1 MSEQKPFSPDATE
14 PTPTAAPGAGDAPA
28 RRPDGEAGAA
38 VPDEAATAGTSFTGQ
53 EATAPAPRFAMPDFV
68 AAAAGGPAAEGTA
81 PRQEA
86 PAASAAAGP
95 ALAAEAAQAPTAPA
109 IAADADAAAVTAAGQ
124 PASADDFA
132 DALAV
137 PQWQPDA
144 AEQTATEAADAAPPT
159 EAAGN
164 PPPPPNAPPPA
175 ELTDDSGLPA
185 PQEGEKPG
193 APDDTPMSLMD
204 HLGEL
209 RGRLVRCCIAVGLG
223 FLACWAVVDPIFNA
237 LVDPLLAVLPK
248 GSHAIYTTL
257 PEGFFTRMYI
267 AFVAGVF
274 VSSPV
279 IFYQVWSFIAPG
291 LYEEEKR
298 YIVPVAVISALFF
311 TCGGAFCYFMVFPY
325 AFSFFVSFATEEI
338 VAMPKVSDYLSFV
351 LKLILAFG
359 LIFEMPLFA
368 LFLARMGI
376 ITAAMMRKAR
386 RYAIL
391 GIFIVAAILTPPDVV
406 SQLLMACPMLIL
418 YEISIGVAALFGRK
432 NGKKAAAGAAAAGD
446 DKTGPQP
453 AGPEQAGQNQGGE
466 AQTEQG
472 QPDLAARPEGA
483 QPDAEAQAK
492 PAAKPTEDA

>member
-1 MSEQKPFSPDATE
+1 MSERQPSPPTVTDAAASVSVAAEDGAVQETSAVGATTAPQAVAPATTPE
-14 PTPTAAPGAGDAPA
+14 PTAATPKAGIQPAAQTADQAP
-28 RRPDGEAGAA
+28 
-38 VPDEAATAGTSFTGQ
+38 S
-53 EATAPAPRFAMPDFV
+53 APRFVIPDFV
-68 AAAAGGPAAEGTA
+68 AAAAAAT
-81 PRQEA
+81 P
-86 PAASAAAGP
+86 
-95 ALAAEAAQAPTAPA
+95 PT
-109 IAADADAAAVTAAGQ
+109 ADAATNAAPQGAPEPPNMAQEAAPKTDAAGSGQ
-124 PASADDFA
+124 AIATTPNAPLSDAPISDAAGSDPAGADDAFA
-132 DALAV
+132 AALAV

-144 AEQTATEAADAAPPT
+144 AAAEPTSPATEAAGT
-159 EAAGN
+159 
-164 PPPPPNAPPPA
+164 PPPPIDAPPPA
-175 ELTDDSGLPA
+175 QLSDDSGLPA
-185 PQEGEKPG
+185 PQEGEKNS
-193 APDDTPMSLMD
+193 APEDTPMSLMD

-209 RGRLVRCCIAVGLG
+209 RVRLVRCCIAVGLG

-291 LYEEEKR
+291 LYDEEKR
-298 YIVPVAVISALFF
+298 YIIPVAVISALFF
-311 TCGGAFCYFMVFPY
+311 VCGGAFCYFMVFPY

-368 LFLARMGI
+368 LFLARMGL
-376 ITAAMMRKAR
+376 ITAAMMRKVR

-418 YEISIGVAALFGRK
+418 YEISIGVAALFGRDR
-432 NGKKAAAGAAAAGD
+432 NKKDKAEKPDAAAAKDTPKD
-446 DKTGPQP
+446 DQPKPEEGP
-453 AGPEQAGQNQGGE
+453 
-466 AQTEQG
+466 
-472 QPDLAARPEGA
+472 AAA
-483 QPDAEAQAK
+483 DK
-492 PAAKPTEDA
+492 PAAGPTEDA